1 MSLIKSFLCCTLL
14 LLFVESA
21 KAQDDRVRVG
31 FGVGFGKDMGIIF
44 IGENFE
50 PLSPVLPVDF
60 ANFSVII
67 LSKNF
72 RFEPTFGY
80 YSYSHTSSSG
90 SESSSSN
97 FRLGAVLAYANSKAS
112 MNYYYGI
119 DIGAILSSQS
129 SSSTDRSKTDFYIGP
144 AIGGEY
150 MFSDNFS
157 LGGEIQVNYIK
168 LGNFDE
174 DSDASTSLVST
185 RGKIILRWYVN

>member
-1 MSLIKSFLCCTLL
+1 M
-14 LLFVESA
+14 
-21 KAQDDRVRVG
+21 
-31 FGVGFGKDMGIIF
+31 
-44 IGENFE
+44 
-50 PLSPVLPVDF
+50 
-60 ANFSVII
+60 
-67 LSKNF
+67 
-72 RFEPTFGY
+72 
-80 YSYSHTSSSG
+80 
-90 SESSSSN
+90 
-97 FRLGAVLAYANSKAS
+97 AYANSKAS